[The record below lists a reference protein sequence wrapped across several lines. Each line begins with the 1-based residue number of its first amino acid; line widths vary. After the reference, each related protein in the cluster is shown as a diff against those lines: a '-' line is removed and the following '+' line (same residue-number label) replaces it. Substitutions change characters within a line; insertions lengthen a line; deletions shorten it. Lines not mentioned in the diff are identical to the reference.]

1 MLAGARIRCWGSDA
15 SYISSSAPELVSKI
29 AARASAVARVA
40 IVDTFVDASY
50 ARSSVKIVGEPEP
63 LLEAARL
70 ATAEALD
77 LVDLSL
83 EPHPAPHP
91 RQGAVD
97 MVAFMPLSDARASSL
112 ALELA
117 SCDELATSLG
127 RNLGE

>member
-1 MLAGARIRCWGSDA
+1 MGSRPPLLACAV
-15 SYISSSAPELVSKI
+15 YVSSSAAELVSKI

-63 LLEAARL
+63 LLEAARH

-117 SCDELATSLG
+117 S
-127 RNLGE
+127 

>member
-1 MLAGARIRCWGSDA
+1 MARPPLLACAV
-15 SYISSSAPELVSKI
+15 YISSSAAELVSKI
-29 AARASAVARVA
+29 AARASSVARVA

-63 LLEAARL
+63 LLEAARH

-91 RQGAVD
+91 RPGAGHE
-97 MVAFMPLSDARASSL
+97 AASPS
-112 ALELA
+112 A
-117 SCDELATSLG
+117 SAHGGSS
-127 RNLGE
+127 